1 MVERN
6 KYIATYIDSII
17 KSFRFFNN
25 DTVTIRMN
33 GMKKFLES
41 DPECFEFI
49 SLMSTYSFILCVD
62 GDNDCISNI
71 DVECSSN
78 NVDTHFAFQLSNIPS
93 LIELCNKTGIS
104 LLTLILM
111 RIISMYISRTKTLYK
126 AFALDLGYTLWNG
139 ILSEDGIS
147 TIRDNL
153 RSDAGKP
160 FVSFMK
166 FVCAIAKELG
176 VFIAICSRNDASLVK
191 DAIDELD
198 EATFPLKNQIDCL
211 VANNNDKSCNLIKIA
226 EQLSI
231 LPNAIIFIDDNA
243 IVRDEVRAKVPE
255 IFVPEWVNH
264 QDLIL
269 QIVVGGYFDRPELS
283 ISAQNRRRDFKIIH
297 EERRINS
304 LPELY
309 IKVHEDKEH
318 IEAQKL
324 YAKSNQFKLNQ
335 LNNISYKDAKSLYFE
350 LFRANGQSLGKCS
363 SITYY
368 VNDNECILLNWAIS
382 CRFFEIG
389 LEEFV
394 MLYMLENVR
403 NGIDVIYQPRDINK
417 KVASLIDKYY
427 GSVITDDCSSVPN
440 DSKVFIRYLPCDYSV
455 KLLLSD
461 INDRIDGFSLYTIS
475 VCEKE
480 KELLRSNT
488 NLKVYNG

>member
-6 KYIATYIDSII
+6 KYIAAYVDSII

-25 DTVTIRMN
+25 DTVTIRIN
-33 GMKKFLES
+33 GIKKFIES
-41 DPECFEFI
+41 DIECLDFFNFI
-49 SLMSTYSFILCVD
+49 STYNFILCVD
-62 GDNDCISNI
+62 GDNDWISNI
-71 DVECSSN
+71 EVICSSN
-78 NVDTHFAFQLSNIPS
+78 KRDSHFAFQLNNIPS
-93 LIELCNKTGIS
+93 LIELCSKTGIS
-104 LLTLILM
+104 LFTLISM
-111 RIISMYISRTKTLYK
+111 RIISIYISKTKTLYK
-126 AFALDLGYTLWNG
+126 ALVLDLDDTLWNG

-147 TIRDNL
+147 KIRDNL

-166 FVCAIAKELG
+166 FVCAIAKEFG

-198 EATFPLKNQIDCL
+198 EITFPLKNQIDCL
-211 VANNNDKSCNLIKIA
+211 VANNNDKSSNLIKIA

-255 IFVPEWVNH
+255 IFVPEWIDH
-264 QDLIL
+264 QDLTHQIL
-269 QIVVGGYFDRPELS
+269 VGGYFDRPELS
-283 ISAQNRRRDFKIIH
+283 ISAKNRRRDFKIIR
-297 EERRINS
+297 EERTNNS

-309 IKVHEDKEH
+309 IKVHKDEEH

-335 LNNISYKDAKSLYFE
+335 LNNIFYKDAKSLYFE
-350 LFRANGQSLGKCS
+350 LFRANGQSLGNCS

-368 VNDNECILLNWAIS
+368 VNDNECIILNWAIS

-394 MLYMLENVR
+394 MLYMLKNVR
-403 NGIDVIYQPRDINK
+403 NRIDVIYQPKDINK
-417 KVASLIDKYY
+417 KVESLIDKYY
-427 GSVITDDCSSVPN
+427 GSVIFDDCSSVPN
-440 DSKVFIRYLPCDYSV
+440 DSKEFIQNLPYDYSV
-455 KLLLSD
+455 KSLLLD
-461 INDRIDGFSLYTIS
+461 INDHIGGFSLYTIT
-475 VCEKE
+475 CEYK

-488 NLKVYNG
+488 NLRIYNG